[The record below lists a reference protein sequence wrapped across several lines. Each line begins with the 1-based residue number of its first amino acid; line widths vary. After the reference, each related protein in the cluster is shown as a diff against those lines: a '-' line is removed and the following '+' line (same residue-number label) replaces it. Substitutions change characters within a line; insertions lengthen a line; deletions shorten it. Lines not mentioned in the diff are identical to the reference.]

1 MESDAE
7 MLAAVP
13 DFVTSGLLKASPK
26 TEGGRRILYME
37 ASNEGL
43 DQQSETVAAKALAES
58 ADYYKKYGNVDIDHV
73 TMIGP
78 KLGIPDHQAYEIGR
92 PLDVGQRDGKT
103 FVKAEIFRGEG
114 VAATKANH
122 FWSSITEIDPPQR
135 WYPSVAGS
143 VLEKAVEVG
152 QGGMRKAIIKRV
164 RWSNIGMS
172 RTPVNQHVPVCATVP
187 MGIFA
192 KALAAGYGT
201 DSAALEGGG
210 ALRKQSLEGA
220 PANYFDFRH
229 RLSRMLRK
237 GECGPNPGAHALID
251 HSVKHF
257 GLSPSEAT
265 EHVGRFMRDLRR
277 AISKRK

>member
-1 MESDAE
+1 MNTDAE
-7 MLAAVP
+7 ILASAP
-13 DFVTSGLLKASPK
+13 DFVTSAWLKATPK
-26 TEGGRRILYME
+26 TEGDRRILYME

-43 DQQSETVAAKALAES
+43 DQQGETVAAKALAES
-58 ADYYKKYGNVDIDHV
+58 ADYYKRYGNVDIDHV

-78 KLGIPDHQAYEIGR
+78 KLGIPDHQSYEIGR

-103 FVKAEIFRGEG
+103 FVKAEVFRGDG
-114 VAATKANH
+114 LAATRANH
-122 FWSSITEIDPPQR
+122 FWSSITEIEPPKR

-152 QGGMRKAIIKRV
+152 KDGMRKAMIKRV

-187 MGIFA
+187 MGTFA
-192 KALAAGYGT
+192 KALVAGYGT
-201 DSAALEGGG
+201 DAAQLTGGAALRE
-210 ALRKQSLEGA
+210 QSLEGR

-229 RLSRMLRK
+229 RLARMLRK

-251 HSVKHF
+251 HSVTHF

-277 AISKRK
+277 ATIKRD